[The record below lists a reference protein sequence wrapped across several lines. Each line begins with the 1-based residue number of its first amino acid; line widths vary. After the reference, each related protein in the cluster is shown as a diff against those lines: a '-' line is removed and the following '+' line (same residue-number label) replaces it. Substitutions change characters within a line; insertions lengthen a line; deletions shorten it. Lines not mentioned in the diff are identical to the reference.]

1 MDEIEGIYRWVI
13 MSEVEKL
20 IFESPDFK
28 FGIAYDNYVKC
39 FEGATDNEEKSRLNE
54 VVSKL
59 HEGKIS
65 YPEFY
70 ENLNQS
76 DEQHKR
82 FHRMKLSSTRKRA
95 YRSQERKVDRIK
107 RHK

>member
-1 MDEIEGIYRWVI
+1 MYEIDGVYRWVI

-20 IFESPDFK
+20 IFESLDFK
-28 FGIAYDNYVKC
+28 FGIAYDNYVKH
-39 FEGATDNEEKSRLNE
+39 FDGAIDNEERSRLNK
-54 VVSKL
+54 VISKL

-70 ENLNQS
+70 ENLTQS
-76 DEQHKR
+76 DEQYKR
-82 FHRMKLSSTRKRA
+82 FHRVKLSSTRKRA
-95 YRSQERKVDRIK
+95 YRTQERKVDRIK